1 MAESDGGQKFVYFV
15 DNVEFTTE
23 HSTLTGAQI
32 KAAIPNFNP
41 AYSLF
46 EEEPGD
52 APDILINDS
61 DSVSLSTQGP
71 GGHKRFYTVPPASFG
86 CQWL

>member
-1 MAESDGGQKFVYFV
+1 MAAGGGEDKFIYFV
-15 DNVEFTTE
+15 DQVKFETT

-32 KAAIPNFNP
+32 KAQIPNFNP

-46 EEEPGD
+46 LEEPGD
-52 APDILINDS
+52 APDRLINDN

-71 GGHKRFYTVPPASFG
+71 GGHKHFYTVPPASFG
-86 CQWL
+86 KQCQ